1 MQLALQYIVNG
12 LMLGIVYS
20 MIGVGFS
27 LIFGIVRVLNFAY
40 GEFFMIAA
48 YMTFFLAS
56 VFEIPIWIVF
66 VVNFILM
73 FVVGWITERILIKPL
88 RNRTDEHGEHS
99 GVIIATFGLQVMLQ
113 ALALLWFKGTHRS
126 AGNYTTGNFMLGN
139 ILIGKERLF
148 MTVVSIVILLSV
160 LAFMKYSKIGCALRA
175 VSQNRTAAQLSGIN
189 VNMVYGVAFGL
200 STALVAIAGTL
211 LLPFYN
217 VYPTVGVIP
226 MGKAFS
232 VTLIGGLGN
241 IEGAI
246 LAGPILGVLE
256 ALASGYISTQTKD
269 AVAFACVILVLIA
282 FPGGLGKMLKRF
294 RTERK
299 VIER

>member
-1 MQLALQYIVNG
+1 MALQYIVNG

-48 YMTFFLAS
+48 YAAFFLAS
-56 VFEIPIWIVF
+56 VFGIPIWMVF
-66 VVNFILM
+66 AINFILM
-73 FVVGWITERILIKPL
+73 FAVGWVSERALIKPL
-88 RNRTDEHGEHS
+88 RYRTDAHGEHS
-99 GVIIATFGLQVMLQ
+99 GVIIATFGLQVILQ
-113 ALALLWFKGTHRS
+113 SLALLLFKGTHRG
-126 AGNYTTGNFMLGN
+126 ADNYTSGNFMVGD
-139 ILIGKERLF
+139 ILISNERLF
-148 MTVVSIVILLSV
+148 MTVVSIVVLLCI
-160 LAFMKYSKIGCALRA
+160 LAFMKYSKVGCALRA

-189 VNMVYGVAFGL
+189 VNMVYGIAFGL

-241 IEGAI
+241 IGGAI

-282 FPGGLGKMLKRF
+282 FPGGLGEMLKRI
-294 RTERK
+294 RTEWKGIR
-299 VIER
+299 R